1 MLFFTDMK
9 ILKSERFNVLLMSV
23 LFKYFYVY
31 LGVILIVISAYYVI
45 SSSAPLNWTSG
56 LSRLAFIL
64 LDVWLIIIKFVSPI
78 KCDGLSLTWWFP
90 SQCIPHSQLPKKIH
104 WPCCCSVYAYIFSPI
119 SVKVRSISCKHIE
132 KFEEEENHT
141 YETRIRS
148 LKIPKEWS

>member
-104 WPCCCSVYAYIFSPI
+104 WPCCCSVYAYIFFPFLWKYDQFHANI
-119 SVKVRSISCKHIE
+119 LRNLKKKKIIRTKHE
-132 KFEEEENHT
+132 
-141 YETRIRS
+141 
-148 LKIPKEWS
+148 